1 MKTTNKFM
9 SIAPTVVS
17 QLEWQKAVAE
27 VRLKDK
33 ATMPAYDAMHLM
45 IATRWA
51 PVIVLTAALSALLP
65 GSAIGVPVTDTHQQ
79 QEALRRALSL
89 VRLDSDLTA
98 RLIDPELAPDADAI
112 RRLDAFVVR
121 EPDGSLRRT
130 IYINRESAIV
140 QRAAEGSDLHVAVLA
155 AIIHHEV
162 HHLHGASESE
172 ARRAE
177 WEFFQSLVARGQ
189 VAFDTGWDYL
199 QLLAQSNGR
208 HDLSRGGR

>member
-1 MKTTNKFM
+1 
-9 SIAPTVVS
+9 
-17 QLEWQKAVAE
+17 
-27 VRLKDK
+27 
-33 ATMPAYDAMHLM
+33 MHLM
-45 IATRWA
+45 IAARWA
-51 PVIVLTAALSALLP
+51 PVIVLTAALSALLSRS
-65 GSAIGVPVTDTHQQ
+65 GLGAPVTDTHQQ
-79 QEALRRALSL
+79 QEALRRALAL
-89 VRLDSDLTA
+89 VRLDSDVTV
-98 RLIDPELAPDADAI
+98 RLIDPALAPDADAI

-140 QRAAEGSDLHVAVLA
+140 QRAAEGSELHVGVLA
-155 AIIHHEV
+155 AVIHHEV

-189 VAFDTGWDYL
+189 IAFDPGWDYL

-208 HDLSRGGR
+208 HALSRGGR